1 MVELEN
7 LRTANRAMEVKQRKY
22 DGQISE
28 ERAHVAKAV
37 ADRDNL
43 AQEIRIRETKVIFR
57 GFFLFQAN
65 FSLFLSLIFVVFCF
79 YLTDF

>member
-43 AQEIRIRETKVIFR
+43 AQEIRIRETKVIFS
-57 GFFLFQAN
+57 GVFFCFK
-65 FSLFLSLIFVVFCF
+65 LIFLYF
-79 YLTDF
+79 